1 MSKLT
6 NRRKKRR
13 QVTITDEDTGW
24 GRVKTKT
31 VETKRG
37 KKVKTVSY
45 PNAGSGKKTIIT
57 KTKTNKPNYLK
68 KKTIQRGD
76 ETDIKKGKQE
86 TTRIIKHPKTGKDVV
101 YTVKTKGNPKRKY
114 KGKRKGRRV
123 TVGKMVKLKKD

>member
-6 NRRKKRR
+6 TRRKKRR
-13 QVTITDEDTGW
+13 KITRSDEDTGW

-31 VETKRG
+31 VETRRG
-37 KKVKTVSY
+37 KKVKEVKF
-45 PNAGSGKKTIIT
+45 PNVGECKKTIIT
-57 KTKTNKPNYLK
+57 KTKKNKPNYLK

-76 ETDIKKGKQE
+76 ETTIKKGKRE
-86 TTRIIKHPKTGKDVV
+86 TTRIIKHPKTGEDVV
-101 YTVKTKGNPKRKY
+101 YTVKTKGNPRRKY

>member
-6 NRRKKRR
+6 TRRKKRR
-13 QVTITDEDTGW
+13 KITRSDEDTGW

-31 VETKRG
+31 VETRRG
-37 KKVKTVSY
+37 KKVKEVKF
-45 PNAGSGKKTIIT
+45 PNVGEGKKTIIT
-57 KTKTNKPNYLK
+57 KTKKNKPNYLK

-76 ETDIKKGKQE
+76 ETTIKKGKRE
-86 TTRIIKHPKTGKDVV
+86 TTRIIKHPKTGEDVV
-101 YTVKTKGNPKRKY
+101 YTVKIKGNPRRKY

>member
-6 NRRKKRR
+6 TRRKKRR
-13 QVTITDEDTGW
+13 KITRSDEDTGW

-31 VETKRG
+31 VETRRG
-37 KKVKTVSY
+37 KKVKEVKF
-45 PNAGSGKKTIIT
+45 PNVGEGKKTIIT
-57 KTKTNKPNYLK
+57 KTKKNKPSYLK

-76 ETDIKKGKQE
+76 ETTIKKGKRE
-86 TTRIIKHPKTGKDVV
+86 TTRIIKHPKTGEDVV
-101 YTVKTKGNPKRKY
+101 YTVKTKGNPRRKY

>member
-6 NRRKKRR
+6 TRRKKRR
-13 QVTITDEDTGW
+13 KITRSDEDTGW

-31 VETKRG
+31 GETRRG
-37 KKVKTVSY
+37 KKVKEVKF
-45 PNAGSGKKTIIT
+45 PNVGEGKKTIIT
-57 KTKTNKPNYLK
+57 KTKKNKPNYLK

-76 ETDIKKGKQE
+76 ETTIKKGKRE
-86 TTRIIKHPKTGKDVV
+86 TTRIIKHPKTGEDVV
-101 YTVKTKGNPKRKY
+101 YTVKTKGNPRRKY

>member
-6 NRRKKRR
+6 TRRKKRR
-13 QVTITDEDTGW
+13 KITRSDEDTGW

-31 VETKRG
+31 VETRRG
-37 KKVKTVSY
+37 KKVKEVKF
-45 PNAGSGKKTIIT
+45 PNVGEGKKTIIT
-57 KTKTNKPNYLK
+57 KTKKNKPNYLK

-76 ETDIKKGKQE
+76 ETTIKKGKRE
-86 TTRIIKHPKTGKDVV
+86 TTRIIKHPKTGEDVV
-101 YTVKTKGNPKRKY
+101 YTVKTKGNPRRKN